1 MTLTLEM
8 FLIVCPLV
16 FLAGFIDSIAG
27 GGGLISLPAYLIAGL
42 PAHLASGTNK
52 MSAMFGTTLS
62 TAKYAKEKKVVWRAA
77 VPAVCGALPGAAIGA
92 RLQLL
97 VPERIIYIFMM
108 CMIPVVAVVTL
119 LRRDRTEE
127 ELPAKPVNMFVS
139 TLIGLVIGMYD
150 GFFGPGTG
158 TFLMMAFTMFCGLNL
173 VMASGSAK
181 VVNLAS
187 NLASMVTFLF
197 SGHIL
202 YLLALPAAAF
212 SMLGNYLGARLAV
225 KKGAKAIKPMFYVVL
240 TLLMATVLYRFLA
253 K

>member
-1 MTLTLEM
+1 MTLTPET

-27 GGGLISLPAYLIAGL
+27 GGGLISLPAYLISGL

-62 TAKYAKEKKVVWRAA
+62 TAKYAKEKKVNWRAA

-119 LRRDRTEE
+119 LRKDKMEE
-127 ELPAKPVNMFVS
+127 DLPEKKINLFVS
-139 TLIGLVIGMYD
+139 TLIGLVIGIYD

-158 TFLMMAFTMFCGLNL
+158 TFLMMAFSMFCGLTL

-197 SGHIL
+197 AGNIL
-202 YLLALPAAAF
+202 YLLALPAAAC

-225 KKGAKAIKPMFYVVL
+225 KKGAKAIRPMFYVVL
-240 TLLMATVLYRFLA
+240 TLLMLTVLYRFLF